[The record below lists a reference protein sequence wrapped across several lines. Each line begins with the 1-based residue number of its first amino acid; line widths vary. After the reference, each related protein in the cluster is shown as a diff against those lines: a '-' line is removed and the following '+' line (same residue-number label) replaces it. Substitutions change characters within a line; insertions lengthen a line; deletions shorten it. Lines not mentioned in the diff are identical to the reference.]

1 MHERSRI
8 RLRAENR
15 GRRLQATVATV
26 AIGLV
31 VGGIGLSLLSWL
43 IVR

>member
-1 MHERSRI
+1 MHERARI

-15 GRRLQATVATV
+15 GRRLQAQVARV

-31 VGGIGLSLLSWL
+31 VGGMVLSLLSWL
-43 IVR
+43 IVQ